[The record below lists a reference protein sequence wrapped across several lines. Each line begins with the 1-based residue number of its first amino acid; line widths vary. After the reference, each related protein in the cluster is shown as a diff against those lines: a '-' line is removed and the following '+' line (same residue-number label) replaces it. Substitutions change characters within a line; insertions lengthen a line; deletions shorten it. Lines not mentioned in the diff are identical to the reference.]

1 MRDRYRE
8 LPGGDLVEAGLRDL
22 AAGVESTEALLVAS
36 FAPRLRR
43 LGVDVPP
50 HAVSDPEHRLYGLLA
65 ATSSDSAHGRYN
77 ALVRRMVSF
86 ARALAALA
94 HA

>member
-1 MRDRYRE
+1 MPAYSD

-22 AAGVESTEALLVAS
+22 AASAESAEALLVAS
-36 FAPRLRR
+36 FAPRLER
-43 LGVDVPP
+43 LGVQVPP
-50 HAVSDPEHRLYGLLA
+50 HDIPEPERRLYRLLA
-65 ATSSDSAHGRYN
+65 ASAPDAAHGRYN

-86 ARALAALA
+86 ARALAALS